1 MEWVPIVMPDYFFPP
16 HVYNR
21 AVDGQM
27 VLLNLQTEEYFGLD
41 AVGTNIVT
49 RLTEQSSESAIED
62 LLVDYQVDPQV
73 LRTDIE
79 GLVEKLMEAGLLVR
93 SERSA

>member
-1 MEWVPIVMPDYFFPP
+1 MQWVPIIMPDYIFPP

-27 VLLNLQTEEYFGLD
+27 VLLNLETEQYFGLD

-73 LRTDIE
+73 LRRDIE
-79 GLVEKLMEAGLLVR
+79 ELLEKLMAAGLLER

>member
-1 MEWVPIVMPDYFFPP
+1 MPDYFFPP

-27 VLLNLQTEEYFGLD
+27 VLLNLETEQYFGLD

-49 RLTEQSSESAIED
+49 RLTEQSPESAIED
-62 LLVDYQVDPQV
+62 LLGDYQVDPQV
-73 LRTDIE
+73 LRRDIE
-79 GLVEKLMEAGLLVR
+79 ELLEKLMAAGLLVR
-93 SERSA
+93 SEGTA

>member
-1 MEWVPIVMPDYFFPP
+1 
-16 HVYNR
+16 
-21 AVDGQM
+21 M

-41 AVGTNIVT
+41 PVGTNIVT

-79 GLVEKLMEAGLLVR
+79 ELVEKLMGAGLLVR